1 MVEAPPPALVLHS
14 AARPDVHVADAL
26 APAYGPLIADA
37 IERSVHATGRC
48 RLGLSGGSTPWPVY
62 AWLRQ
67 HLSARCYGQLL
78 VTWVDERHLPVG
90 DATPGAWQAFDADS
104 NLRGAYEAWL
114 SHVALPP
121 ERVLPMSLG
130 GALEAELLR
139 FGRAFQAQFDGGL
152 DVAILGAGPDGH
164 IASLFPGHPSLD
176 VDDLCLAVHD
186 SPKPPR
192 QRISLALPV
201 LQRAGV
207 AFVLATG
214 AAKQDML
221 GSAYAGDLSL
231 PVARLRT
238 PGRHRWLLDRQAAR
252 AIITQHLDAP
262 TDLRSPS

>member
-1 MVEAPPPALVLHS
+1 MSEAPPPALVLH
-14 AARPDVHVADAL
+14 AAERPDVHVADAL

-37 IERSVHATGRC
+37 IERSILATGRC
-48 RLGLSGGSTPWPVY
+48 RLGLSGGGTPGPVY

-67 HLSARCYGQLL
+67 HLPARCYGQLL
-78 VTWVDERHLPVG
+78 VTFVDERHLPVS
-90 DATPGAWQAFDADS
+90 DATPGAWQAFDAES

-114 SHVALPP
+114 AHVPLSPD
-121 ERVLPMSLG
+121 RVLPMSLG

-139 FGRAFQAQFDGGL
+139 FGRAFQAQFEGGL

-164 IASLFPGHPSLD
+164 VASLFPDHPGLD
-176 VDDLCLAVHD
+176 VDDVCLAVHD

-207 AFVLATG
+207 AFVLASG
-214 AAKQDML
+214 VAKQEML
-221 GSAYAGDLSL
+221 SRAYAGDLAL

-238 PGRHRWLLDRQAAR
+238 PGRHRWLLDRDAAR
-252 AIITQHLDAP
+252 AILAQHLDATP
-262 TDLRSPS
+262 LSRSLP